1 MMTMPKSVLASVGFD
16 ALCHCMEAYT
26 SRIAQPFTDALS
38 LYAIGLIAG
47 NLVNVYSDN
56 AGKDGWEKI
65 TLAST
70 IGGMVINTAG
80 VTLAHG
86 MEHPASGL
94 RDIVHGKGLA
104 ALTPAIIEASYTGNE
119 SKFADIAK
127 LFGGKEAKD
136 LALKIREL
144 LKSINLNCTLSDLG
158 IEEKD
163 IPWMAENCMKV
174 SAASVTNNPVV
185 FTQEQIADIYK
196 KAL

>member
-1 MMTMPKSVLASVGFD
+1 MLQPGGHGAAHG
-16 ALCHCMEAYT
+16 T
-26 SRIAQPFTDALS
+26 SRHRRGSSRAE
-38 LYAIGLIAG
+38 GLHHCHRRCGAA
-47 NLVNVYSDN
+47 D
-56 AGKDGWEKI
+56 
-65 TLAST
+65 
-70 IGGMVINTAG
+70 
-80 VTLAHG
+80 
-86 MEHPASGL
+86 L
-94 RDIVHGKGLA
+94 RKGLA

-163 IPWMAENCMKV
+163 SPWMAENCMKV
-174 SAASVTNNPVV
+174 SAASVANNPVV
-185 FTQEQIADIYK
+185 FTQEQIEDIYK

>member
-1 MMTMPKSVLASVGFD
+1 MSS
-16 ALCHCMEAYT
+16 LCKTC
-26 SRIAQPFTDALS
+26 
-38 LYAIGLIAG
+38 
-47 NLVNVYSDN
+47 
-56 AGKDGWEKI
+56 
-65 TLAST
+65 
-70 IGGMVINTAG
+70 
-80 VTLAHG
+80 
-86 MEHPASGL
+86 
-94 RDIVHGKGLA
+94 
-104 ALTPAIIEASYTGNE
+104 
-119 SKFADIAK
+119 KFADIAK

-174 SAASVTNNPVV
+174 SAASVANNPVV

>member
-1 MMTMPKSVLASVGFD
+1 
-16 ALCHCMEAYT
+16 MEY
-26 SRIAQPFTDALS
+26 
-38 LYAIGLIAG
+38 
-47 NLVNVYSDN
+47 
-56 AGKDGWEKI
+56 
-65 TLAST
+65 
-70 IGGMVINTAG
+70 
-80 VTLAHG
+80 
-86 MEHPASGL
+86 PASGL

-174 SAASVTNNPVV
+174 SAASVANNPVV

>member
-1 MMTMPKSVLASVGFD
+1 MTMPKSVLASVGFD

-86 MEHPASGL
+86 MELAMKANLLILQSYLAVRKL
-94 RDIVHGKGLA
+94 RIW
-104 ALTPAIIEASYTGNE
+104 P
-119 SKFADIAK
+119 
-127 LFGGKEAKD
+127 
-136 LALKIREL
+136 
-144 LKSINLNCTLSDLG
+144 
-158 IEEKD
+158 
-163 IPWMAENCMKV
+163 
-174 SAASVTNNPVV
+174 
-185 FTQEQIADIYK
+185 
-196 KAL
+196 